1 MTDRLPPDSSPLE
14 AAETIQHRVK
24 IELGLSASVGVA
36 SNKLLA
42 KIASSMDKPGGLVEV
57 PNGTEAAFMTLLP
70 VEKLWGIGTKTTARL
85 AELGIKT
92 IGDLAGTPEDDLT
105 REFGDQGSVIWQY
118 AHGIDEQPVVA
129 ERDLKSL
136 SQERTFGEDT
146 SDPELIQDTLHYLC
160 RALAERLAEENLTAR
175 TIALKLRYSDYSTIS
190 RSTTPASPIHE
201 AADLFRLTQHLWQT
215 HWQPSRPLRLIGVSA
230 SHLVEGVQQLDLTG
244 KILAQGANGTNGCG
258 ARGGAT
264 GGGSGGGILL
274 EADQVVIP
282 AGASLLANGGD
293 GGRGA
298 NGGNGGIGSAVGQGQ
313 NGTSSGNGG
322 GGGGGSAGRIRINAT
337 QGCNLTGSISPAP
350 SLSCP

>member
-1 MTDRLPPDSSPLE
+1 MPTIFHIDLDAFYASVEEIKNPNLRSKPIIVGGDPERRGVVASVSYAARHYEVEAGMTTAQALRRCPKCILVPPRMSLYRAYSGQFLLLLRQHTPLVEMASIDEAFLDMTDRLPPDSSPLE

-24 IELGLSASVGVA
+24 IEQGLSASVGVA

-230 SHLVEGVQQLDLTG
+230 SHLVEGVQQLTLF
-244 KILAQGANGTNGCG
+244 
-258 ARGGAT
+258 
-264 GGGSGGGILL
+264 
-274 EADQVVIP
+274 
-282 AGASLLANGGD
+282 
-293 GGRGA
+293 
-298 NGGNGGIGSAVGQGQ
+298 
-313 NGTSSGNGG
+313 
-322 GGGGGSAGRIRINAT
+322 
-337 QGCNLTGSISPAP
+337 
-350 SLSCP
+350 